1 MSTITPCQFGQLP
14 AVQIRASDGAA
25 AIVTLFGA
33 HLVSWNSAD
42 GQQRLFCSSASP
54 LDGSAAIRGGVP
66 VIFPQFNQRGPGM
79 RHGFA
84 RLSNWRMIDSGE
96 HEGDAFA
103 LFALAPA
110 DLPAAYRA
118 EWPHAFALRLRV
130 QLSGK
135 RLGMQLEIDNDGTEA
150 FSFSCA
156 LHTYHAITDIDQ
168 VRIDGVQP
176 ETLAIGD
183 KLDQI
188 FFGIGGEVVLD
199 TGIDVRQTTQSGFT
213 DAVVWNPGA
222 AAAALLTDLADHE
235 YQLFVCIEPSAI
247 DPLML
252 AAGARW
258 CGHYQ
263 VRV

>member
-1 MSTITPCQFGQLP
+1 MSTTQPCQFGQLP
-14 AVQIRASDGAA
+14 AVEILAADGAR

-33 HLVSWNSAD
+33 HLVSWKSAD
-42 GQQRLFCSSASP
+42 GQERLFCSSATP

-84 RLSNWRMIDSGE
+84 RVSTWRLIDSGE
-96 HEGDAFA
+96 HEGDTFA
-103 LFALAPA
+103 VFGLEPA
-110 DLPAAYRA
+110 DLTADFRAA
-118 EWPHAFALRLRV
+118 WPHTFALRLRV
-130 QLSGK
+130 AIAAN
-135 RLGMQLEIDNDGTEA
+135 RLEMSFEVDNGGADD
-150 FSFSCA
+150 FSFSVA
-156 LHTYHAITDIDQ
+156 LHTYHAIDDIDQ

-176 ETLAIGD
+176 ETLAIGE

-199 TGIDVRQTTQSGFT
+199 SGAAVRVTNQSGFT

-222 AAAALLTDLADHE
+222 AAAAALSDLADHE
-235 YQLFVCIEPSAI
+235 YKHFVCIEPSAI
-247 DPLML
+247 DPVPL
-252 AAGARW
+252 APGAQWR
-258 CGHYQ
+258 GVYQ